1 MGATRVA
8 FAKCDSKSEIEF
20 FFERAELRAALMQR
34 HRRLLSAGVGRKID

>member
-20 FFERAELRAALMQR
+20 FFERAELGCG
-34 HRRLLSAGVGRKID
+34 SATCA